1 MTARRHAG
9 FTLLEIM
16 VVVVMIGILTAML
29 APSFSLGGRER
40 ELALEADVLA
50 QRLALARDESV
61 VRGIELG
68 IEFTPEGYRF
78 VQWNPRRQVFND
90 LAADWA
96 RFAVRELPEGIGAE
110 VSGEAGEVLAALLPP
125 AAGELPQAAAGNQG
139 GQTVAATAA
148 DDTLPA
154 RAPVVFILSSGEITP
169 FTVTFVADDHDPV
182 EASFDFLGNRQL
194 PEDEAAGVTPDA
206 R

>member
-1 MTARRHAG
+1 MTARRLAG

-90 LAADWA
+90 LTADWA
-96 RFAVRELPEGIGAE
+96 RFAVRELPEGISAD
-110 VSGEAGEVLAALLPP
+110 VSGEAGEALAALLPP
-125 AAGELPQAAAGNQG
+125 PVDKLPQAAAGDEG
-139 GQTVAATAA
+139 GQPVTPAPEG
-148 DDTLPA
+148 DTLPA

-169 FTVTFVADDHDPV
+169 FTVTFIAEDHDPV
-182 EASFDFLGNRQL
+182 EAGFDFLGNRQM
-194 PEDEAAGVTPDA
+194 PDDDAAGATADA

>member
-110 VSGEAGEVLAALLPP
+110 VSGEAGEALAALLPP
-125 AAGELPQAAAGNQG
+125 AVGELPQAAAGNQG
-139 GQTVAATAA
+139 GQTAA

-169 FTVTFVADDHDPV
+169 FTVTFVADDHEPV
-182 EASFDFLGNRQL
+182 EAVFDFLGNRRL
-194 PEDEAAGVTPDA
+194 PDDAAPGAVADA